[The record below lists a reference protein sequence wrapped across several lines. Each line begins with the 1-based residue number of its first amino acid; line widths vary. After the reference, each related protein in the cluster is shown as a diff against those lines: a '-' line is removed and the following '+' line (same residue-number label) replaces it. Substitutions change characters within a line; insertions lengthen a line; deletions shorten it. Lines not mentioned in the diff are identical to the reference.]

1 MSALT
6 GEGLPRLVDEIASR
20 LGLPPLRVRLRFRA
34 GDRRAIAGVY
44 AAGRV
49 LEHVEDGGFVE
60 LDAELPGR
68 LVERFREHLQ

>member
-1 MSALT
+1 MEA
-6 GEGLPRLVDEIASR
+6 IASR
-20 LGLPPLRVRLRFRA
+20 LGLAPLRVRLRFRA

-49 LEHVEDGGFVE
+49 LEHVEEGGFVE

-68 LVERFREHLQ
+68 LVERYREHLR